1 MTMQGNQNSQP
12 SFLQSPTGQMTLLVV
27 AAIVVLILAWRYVF

>member
-1 MTMQGNQNSQP
+1 MTMQSNQNSHP

-27 AAIVVLILAWRYVF
+27 ATIVVLILAWRYVF

>member
-1 MTMQGNQNSQP
+1 MTMQSDQNSHY

-27 AAIVVLILAWRYVF
+27 ATIVVLMLAWRYVF